1 MNLEKFMGRW
11 WGQLAIFGILIG
23 IVFLPMLSGF
33 AVLAGDGTDI
43 YIPQLAFYKR
53 ILSEGGN
60 LFWNSGLALGLP
72 HFVTAGH
79 PFNPFN
85 LLLFLM
91 PPIDAHYWGL
101 WAILTLTLF
110 FSFRFLR
117 GLGIEFL
124 GAFIGSLSYIVGN
137 IFFVENFQMATPLLA
152 QAVIFYSVLR
162 AHQEEKVWLTI
173 LYALIGALAVAFGW
187 LMGGYWSNLYIFLAA
202 LGFVVW
208 LVLKSETKK
217 RVLFRVGSAF
227 LVMFLFGT
235 IIGLLQI
242 VPTYVSSQ
250 LSGRAGGL
258 SYEVAQG
265 DTIAPLEFFNFFHL
279 ATGGSTDAYLYMG
292 VVPLFFLIL
301 SFFSKEPVLKFFRW
315 LFIIALAIA
324 VKYSPLFWLL
334 HELPI
339 FNLFKSASR
348 FMLVGIFAASVMAG
362 FGWQYFAHL
371 WQDKNTGRLLRLSK
385 IILIAIATVL
395 VLAIPAFNF
404 ETKRLVAILFSLLF
418 VGLIWL
424 VIRRP
429 SAKLFLLGL
438 IAAADFVYA
447 FYFFHQP
454 ILLPQ
459 IPLMISRQIYEEP
472 PPGADF
478 LQKNPGRMLW
488 VLPDDFDNDFYLSVK
503 VPQPSGMVNTTIYD
517 WKTFGPNTALFHDVA
532 SLEAYDPLLNV
543 EAGRLMALLG
553 AGRQLRS
560 VSIGGEQKLDKLDL
574 PSADQIEILKRRLPL
589 ANFLGIK
596 YLVTGYIL
604 EEANMGL
611 IPASSVEFDFFKT
624 PKLIPLMAIYENP
637 NAKPI
642 AYFSKITEFVPDKDT
657 AYQKFK
663 ASGFKGVFVECDP
676 SCEGKDSNGEGKVF
690 VEEERNGYLKART
703 NSSDEQFL
711 IFSQNYLPGWKA
723 YVDGQE
729 VSAYKVNTIFGGIFV
744 PAGEHE
750 VRFEYD
756 YWSLFNPAFLAN
768 LKK

>member
-1 MNLEKFMGRW
+1 MNPEKLMGRW
-11 WGQLAIFGILIG
+11 WGELAIFGILMG

-53 ILSEGGN
+53 VFSEGGN
-60 LFWNSGLALGLP
+60 LFWNSDLSLGLP

-91 PPIDAHYWGL
+91 SPIDAHYWGL
-101 WAILTLTLF
+101 WAVLTLAIF

-117 GLGIEFL
+117 GLGIGFW

-137 IFFVENFQMATPLLA
+137 LFFVENLQMATPLLA
-152 QAVIFYSVLR
+152 QAIIFYSILR
-162 AHQEEKVWLTI
+162 AHQAEKTRPTI
-173 LYALIGALAVAFGW
+173 LCVLLGSLAVAFGW
-187 LMGGYWSNLYIFLAA
+187 LMGGYWSNLYVFLAA
-202 LGFVVW
+202 LGFVLW
-208 LVLKSETKK
+208 LAFKSETKK
-217 RVLFRVGSAF
+217 RVLFRLGLAF
-227 LVMFLFGT
+227 LAMFLLGT

-242 VPTYVSSQ
+242 VPTYISSQ
-250 LSGRAGGL
+250 SSGRAGGL
-258 SYEVAQG
+258 SYADAQG
-265 DTIAPLEFFNFFHL
+265 DTIAPLEFFNFFSL
-279 ATGGSTDAYLYMG
+279 ATGGSTDAFLYVG
-292 VVPLFFLIL
+292 VVPLFFLII

-315 LFIIALAIA
+315 VFIVALAIA

-334 HELPI
+334 HALPV
-339 FNLFKSASR
+339 FNLFKSSSR
-348 FMLVGIFAASVMAG
+348 FMLVGIFAASVMVG
-362 FGWQYFAHL
+362 FGWQYFAQL
-371 WQDKNTGRLLRLSK
+371 WQDKNTDRLLRLSK
-385 IILIAIATVL
+385 IILIAVATAL
-395 VLAIPAFNF
+395 ILAMPVFNF

-424 VIRRP
+424 VIRCP

-438 IAAADFVYA
+438 IAVADFVYA

-454 ILLPQ
+454 ILSSQLP
-459 IPLMISRQIYEEP
+459 IMVSRRIYEES

-478 LQKNPGRMLW
+478 LKKNPGRMLW
-488 VLPDDFDNDFYLSVK
+488 VLPDDFDNDFYFSIK
-503 VPQPSGMVNTTIYD
+503 VPQPSGIANTTIYD
-517 WKTFGPNTALFHDVA
+517 WKTFSPNTNLFNNVA

-589 ANFLGIK
+589 VNFLGIK

-604 EEANMGL
+604 AEANIKL
-611 IPASSVEFDFFKT
+611 PLASSAEFDLFKT
-624 PKLIPLMAIYENP
+624 SKLIPLLGIYDNP
-637 NAKPI
+637 DAKPI
-642 AYFSKITEFVPDKDT
+642 AYFSQITEFVPDEVV
-657 AYQKFK
+657 AYEKFK
-663 ASGFKGVFVECDP
+663 ASNFEGVFVECDT
-676 SCEGKDSNGEGKVF
+676 SCDGKDSSGKGRVF
-690 VEEERNGYLKART
+690 IEKERNGYLKVRT
-703 NSSDEQFL
+703 SSSDEQFL
-711 IFSQNYLPGWKA
+711 VFSQNYLPGWKA

-729 VSAYKVNTIFGGIFV
+729 VPAYKVNTIFGGIFV

-750 VRFEYD
+750 IGFEYD
-756 YWSLFNPAFLAN
+756 YWSLFNPALLFGI
-768 LKK
+768 KK

>member
-1 MNLEKFMGRW
+1 MGRW

-33 AVLAGDGTDI
+33 AVLAGDGTDL

-60 LFWNSGLALGLP
+60 PFWNSGLSLGLP
-72 HFVTAGH
+72 HFVTTGY
-79 PFNPFN
+79 PLNPFN

-91 PPIDAHYWGL
+91 SPIDASYWGL
-101 WAILTLTLF
+101 WAILTLALF

-117 GLGIEFL
+117 GLGIGAS
-124 GAFIGSLSYIVGN
+124 GAFIGSLGYVVGN
-137 IFFVENFQMATPLLA
+137 IFFVENLQMATVILV
-152 QAVIFYSVLR
+152 QAVVFYSVLR
-162 AHQEEKVWLTI
+162 THQEEQSGSII
-173 LYALIGALAVAFGW
+173 LYTIIGASAVAFGW

-208 LVLKSETKK
+208 LALRSETKK

-227 LVMFLFGT
+227 LAMFLLGT

-258 SYEVAQG
+258 SYEDAQG
-265 DTIAPLEFFNFFHL
+265 DTIAPLEFFNFFSL

-315 LFIIALAIA
+315 VFIITLIVAI
-324 VKYSPLFWLL
+324 KYSPLFWLL
-334 HELPI
+334 HELPV

-362 FGWQYFAHL
+362 FGWQYFTQL

-385 IILIAIATVL
+385 IILIVIAVVL
-395 VLAIPAFNF
+395 VFTIPVFNF
-404 ETKRLVAILFSLLF
+404 ETRRLVPILFSLLF
-418 VGLIWL
+418 VGLVWL

-438 IAAADFVYA
+438 IAAVDFVFA

-454 ILLPQ
+454 ILSSQL
-459 IPLMISRQIYEEP
+459 PLMISRRIYEEP
-472 PPGADF
+472 PPGAEF
-478 LQKNPGRMLW
+478 FQRNPGRMLW
-488 VLPDDFDNDFYLSVK
+488 VLPDDLDNDFYTSIQL
-503 VPQPSGMVNTTIYD
+503 PQPSGIVNTTIYD
-517 WKTFGPNTALFHDVA
+517 WKTFGPNTALFHNVA

-560 VSIGGEQKLDKLDL
+560 VSIGGEEKLDKLNL
-574 PSADQIEILKRRLPL
+574 PSLEKIEILRRRLPL
-589 ANFLGIK
+589 ANFLGMK
-596 YLVTGYIL
+596 YLVTGFIL
-604 EEANMGL
+604 EEANVGL
-611 IPASSVEFDFFKT
+611 IPASSVKFDFFKT
-624 PKLIPLMAIYENP
+624 PKLTPLLSIYENP

-642 AYFSKITEFVPDKDT
+642 AYFSTITELVADKDS

-663 ASGFKGVFVECDP
+663 ASDFKGVFVECDP
-676 SCEGKDSNGEGKVF
+676 SCDGKDSNGEGKVF
-690 VEEERNGYLKART
+690 VEEERNGYLGART
-703 NSSDEQFL
+703 SSSDEQFL
-711 IFSQNYLPGWKA
+711 IFSQNYLPGWQA
-723 YVDGQE
+723 YVDGQK
-729 VSAYKVNTIFGGIFV
+729 VKSYKVNTVFGGIFV
-744 PAGEHE
+744 PAGDHE
-750 VRFEYD
+750 IKFEYD
-756 YWSLFNPAFLAN
+756 YWSLFNPALLTS